1 MPGSPIS
8 APRDI
13 RFRWY
18 LQVEKYGKTVPE
30 VCSIFGMSPKT
41 YYKWYKQDH
50 GLCSNE
56 YKPRARHPDTKI
68 YGLVEDV
75 LLEAKK
81 KCNYGPNKMRLHL
94 KKELGIRVSTTAIYK
109 YFKKKKLIKKPQK
122 KQSWYTPMKSRFKA
136 KYPGQNVQ
144 LDVKYVPGIDTRWE
158 YQYRFIDVLTNIQ
171 FVIHCLDRS
180 AESSIYALRQARR
193 AFPFDIQGIQ
203 TDNGGEFRGVF
214 TENLKKNS
222 IKHRFI
228 PKRSAPWNGKVE
240 RANRSVDDEYYLNP
254 NRPWRTIEEY
264 TKWYNTK
271 RIHEGRGMHGMTPYE
286 RYNSYLKHR
295 QEQLPLKV
303 N

>member
-1 MPGSPIS
+1 
-8 APRDI
+8 
-13 RFRWY
+13 
-18 LQVEKYGKTVPE
+18 
-30 VCSIFGMSPKT
+30 
-41 YYKWYKQDH
+41 
-50 GLCSNE
+50 
-56 YKPRARHPDTKI
+56 
-68 YGLVEDV
+68 
-75 LLEAKK
+75 
-81 KCNYGPNKMRLHL
+81 MRLHL
-94 KKELGIRVSTTAIYK
+94 KKELGIKISTTAIYK

-122 KQSWYTPMKSRFKA
+122 KQAWYTPMKSRFKV

-158 YQYRFIDVLTNIQ
+158 YQYRFIDVLTNMQ
-171 FVIHCLDRS
+171 FVIHRLDRS
-180 AESSIYALRQARR
+180 AESSIYALKQARHSL
-193 AFPFDIQGIQ
+193 PFDIQGIQ

-214 TENLKKNS
+214 AEYLKNTN

-254 NRPWRTIEEY
+254 NRPWKTIEEY
-264 TKWYNTK
+264 TKWYNTE
-271 RIHEGRGMHGMTPYE
+271 RIHEGRGMRGMTPYE